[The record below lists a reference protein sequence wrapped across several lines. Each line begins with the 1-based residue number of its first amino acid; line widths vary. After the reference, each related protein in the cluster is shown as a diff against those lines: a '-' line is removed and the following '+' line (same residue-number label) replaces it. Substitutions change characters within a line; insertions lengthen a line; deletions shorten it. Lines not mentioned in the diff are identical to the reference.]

1 MKTKHLI
8 LAVLAAILLVSCE
21 KVAPKEEII
30 PQTAD
35 YLGTVTVLYQDTP
48 FDNDN
53 IEVNFTPS
61 EDGTTASIT
70 IYKIRF
76 VPQMPVTIDV
86 TIPNVELNV
95 TEDAILL
102 QCDQVVPLAMGG
114 EFPRYT
120 VTALTGS
127 LQGDALEFSLN
138 FGDCPTS
145 FRGVQTKGEAD

>member
-1 MKTKHLI
+1 MKIRHLLPAFVAVI
-8 LAVLAAILLVSCE
+8 LLAACGKTDS
-21 KVAPKEEII
+21 KEEII

-35 YLGTVTVLYQDTP
+35 YTGTVTVLDQGSP
-48 FDNDN
+48 FDNEN

-86 TIPNVELNV
+86 TIPNVRLNV

-102 QCDQVVPLAMGG
+102 QCDRAVPLAMGG
-114 EFPRYT
+114 EYPRYT
-120 VTALTGS
+120 VTALSGS
-127 LQGDALEFSLN
+127 LKGDALEFSLN
-138 FGDCPTS
+138 FGDYPTS
-145 FRGVQTKGEAD
+145 FRGVK